1 MVQVPSETSV
11 TDVPEAVQT
20 DGVLDV
26 SETARPELEETV
38 GVSAVGRIG
47 VAAGWGKVITCSPG
61 PVTAENVTVTA
72 SKAPA
77 AACVTA
83 MSQIPDETPEIIPV
97 LVIEQSD
104 GVDDT

>member
-38 GVSAVGRIG
+38 GMSAVGRIG
-47 VAAGWGKVITCSPG
+47 VAAGCGKVITCSPG
-61 PVTAENVTVTA
+61 PVTAENVTVTP

-83 MSQIPDETPEIIPV
+83 MSQIPAETPEIIPV
-97 LVIEQSD
+97 LVTVHNE
-104 GVDDT
+104 VVEDT